1 MVTTCEMQLHLS
13 EGERRKIGVSFSAV
27 SLEEGPQTSK
37 SSEEET
43 MIPQASRSSEDVLMM
58 DLLNEC
64 REVPEAGAVTAGN
77 VFHNQF
83 GSIGCFARNI
93 EEFTRLITEQ

>member
-43 MIPQASRSSEDVLMM
+43 MIPQASMNEVQVNDQPIALDDITMAEKHDAVILDVMESLIQFTVEIG
-58 DLLNEC
+58 D
-64 REVPEAGAVTAGN
+64 AV
-77 VFHNQF
+77 VQYV
-83 GSIGCFARNI
+83 C
-93 EEFTRLITEQ
+93 

>member
-1 MVTTCEMQLHLS
+1 MNVHCIRLPVMVTTCEMQLHLS

-64 REVPEAGAVTAGN
+64 REVPETGAVTATTCLRG
-77 VFHNQF
+77 
-83 GSIGCFARNI
+83 GGCN
-93 EEFTRLITEQ
+93 E